1 MVIMHNELEFV
12 NIVFDV
18 TLIISVYHRIYFTF
32 YDKKM
37 SATDIMVPKR
47 QSLLRSTTLV
57 SVMTFISRMA
67 GFARDMVIAS
77 LFGAQ
82 AGMDAFYVA
91 YRIPNFMRRLFAEG
105 AFAQAFVPVLAEY
118 QKTRSPED
126 VRAFIARISGYL
138 SSILTVVTIVGI
150 VAAPVIIFLFA
161 PGFSHD
167 SIRSELATQML
178 RITFPFLMLVSL
190 TAMAGAI
197 LNTYGYFGVPA
208 FTPVILNIS
217 MILAAIYLCPN
228 LPQPVVGLAW
238 GVFIAGV
245 LQLLFQLPFLAQR
258 NLLIRPQI
266 VRDDPGV
273 NKVLK
278 LMIPALFGVSIAQL
292 NLMVDSIFASF
303 LQVGS
308 VTWLYY
314 TDRLTD
320 FPLGVFGVA
329 IATVILPHLSRKH
342 AEEST
347 EHYSRALD
355 WGLRS
360 ILLIGIPA
368 GLGLALFAMPLIA
381 SCFAYGKFHVVDLL
395 QTQKS
400 LFTLALGVPAF
411 MMVKV
416 LASGFYARQDISTPV
431 KVGAVSMLVN
441 TILCAIFVWHFAHAG
456 LTLAS
461 ALAGYVNCG
470 LLLYLL
476 VKRGVFLPSPGWFKY
491 SVQLLIA
498 NGAVAVYLYF
508 MMGTVSYWLSFP
520 PVMRL
525 SLLLAHV
532 LAAVIIYLLVLGLTG
547 LRFSHFRGQ
556 MKE

>member
-1 MVIMHNELEFV
+1 
-12 NIVFDV
+12 
-18 TLIISVYHRIYFTF
+18 
-32 YDKKM
+32 
-37 SATDIMVPKR
+37 
-47 QSLLRSTTLV
+47 
-57 SVMTFISRMA
+57 
-67 GFARDMVIAS
+67 
-77 LFGAQ
+77 
-82 AGMDAFYVA
+82 MDAFFVA
-91 YRIPNFMRRLFAEG
+91 FRIPNFMRRLFAEG

-118 QKTRSPED
+118 QKTRSPDD
-126 VRAFIARISGYL
+126 VRIFIARIAGYL
-138 SSILTVVTIVGI
+138 SSILTLVTLVGI
-150 VAAPVIIFLFA
+150 VASPVIIFLFA

-167 SIRSELATQML
+167 SIRADLATQML

-208 FTPVILNIS
+208 FTPVLLNIS
-217 MILAAIYLCPN
+217 MILAALYLCPH
-228 LPQPVVGLAW
+228 LPVPVIGLAW
-238 GVFIAGV
+238 SILIAGIA
-245 LQLLFQLPFLAQR
+245 QLLFQIPFLYR
-258 NLLIRPQI
+258 HNLLIRPQI
-266 VRDDPGV
+266 VRNDPGV

-308 VTWLYY
+308 VSWLYY

-342 AEEST
+342 AEQSLEQ
-347 EHYSRALD
+347 YSRALD

-368 GLGLALFAMPLIA
+368 GLGLCLFAMPLIA
-381 SCFAYGKFHVVDLL
+381 SCFTYGKFHVVDLI

-400 LFTLALGVPAF
+400 LVTLASGVPAF

-416 LASGFYARQDISTPV
+416 LASGFYAQQDISTPV
-431 KVGAVSMLVN
+431 KVGAVSMVIN
-441 TILCAIFVWHFAHAG
+441 TILCSIFIWHFAHAG

-476 VKRGVFLPSPGWFKY
+476 IKRGVFKPSPGWFKY
-491 SVQLLIA
+491 SMQLLIA
-498 NGAVAVYLYF
+498 NAAITVYLYF
-508 MMGTVSYWLSFP
+508 MTGTVDYWLSFTA
-520 PVMRL
+520 VTRL
-525 SLLLAHV
+525 GLLMAHV
-532 LAAVIIYLLVLGLTG
+532 LAVVIIYLLVLGLTG
-547 LRFSHFRGQ
+547 LRVSHFRGQ

>member
-1 MVIMHNELEFV
+1 MSVI
-12 NIVFDV
+12 
-18 TLIISVYHRIYFTF
+18 
-32 YDKKM
+32 K
-37 SATDIMVPKR
+37 TDMTIPKR

-57 SVMTFISRMA
+57 SLMTFISRMA
-67 GFARDMVIAS
+67 GFARDMVLANF
-77 LFGAQ
+77 FGAQ
-82 AGMDAFYVA
+82 AGMDAFFVA
-91 YRIPNFMRRLFAEG
+91 FRIPNFMRRLFAEG

-118 QKTRSPED
+118 QKTRSPDD
-126 VRAFIARISGYL
+126 VRVFIARIAGHL
-138 SSILTVVTIVGI
+138 SAILSVVTVIGM

-167 SIRSELATQML
+167 STRSVLATEML

-190 TAMAGAI
+190 TAMAGAV
-197 LNTYGYFGVPA
+197 LNTYGYFAIPA
-208 FTPVILNIS
+208 FTPVLLNIS
-217 MILAAIYLCPN
+217 MILAALYLCPH

-238 GVFIAGV
+238 GVLIAGIV
-245 LQLLFQLPFLAQR
+245 QLLFQLPFLHQR
-258 NLLIRPQI
+258 RLLVKPQV
-266 VRDDPGV
+266 VRNDPGV
-273 NKVLK
+273 SKVIK

-303 LQVGS
+303 LKVGS
-308 VTWLYY
+308 VSWLYY

-329 IATVILPHLSRKH
+329 IATVILPHLSRRH
-342 AEEST
+342 AEQST
-347 EHYSRALD
+347 TQYSQALD

-368 GLGLALFAMPLIA
+368 GLGLCLFAMPLIA
-381 SCFAYGKFHVVDLL
+381 SCFAYGKFTLSDVL

-400 LFTLALGVPAF
+400 LIMLASGVPAF

-431 KVGAVSMLVN
+431 KVGVISMVVN
-441 TILCAIFVWHFAHAG
+441 TMLCFLLVWHFAHAG

-470 LLLYLL
+470 LLLFLL
-476 VKRGVFLPSPGWFKY
+476 IKRGVFKPSPGWFKY
-491 SVQLLIA
+491 SVQLICA
-498 NGAVAVYLYF
+498 NAAISVYLIL
-508 MMGTVSYWLSFP
+508 MAGTAEYWLSFP

-525 SLLLAHV
+525 SLLSAHV
-532 LAAVIIYLLVLGLTG
+532 FAVVVIYLLVLGLTG
-547 LRFSHFRGQ
+547 LRPIHFRGQ